1 MPYCSACGSEVE
13 AGAAYCWKCGR
24 LLSTGTSPAPIVPE
38 QSGIRENIAA
48 LLAYVLFWITGII
61 FYLIDKRSFV
71 RFHAL
76 QSIIAFGGLMFLRWV
91 LFWAGIGGLGWTV
104 TGLLR
109 GIISAAIFICWIVC
123 MVKAYQGHR
132 FKLPLAGDLAEKYA
146 S

>member
-1 MPYCSACGSEVE
+1 MLCVRVGSR
-13 AGAAYCWKCGR
+13 GGRR
-24 LLSTGTSPAPIVPE
+24 LLLEVRTAVIHRNISR
-38 QSGIRENIAA
+38 GIRENIAA